1 MIGDPRALDLG
12 SAVLYKKCFSGSGF
26 RRRSLKHAPGPRVI
40 SDGRTDPWRH
50 RYALFL
56 SGATVLL
63 LAAGGLVTSTG
74 SGLAVPDWPL
84 SFGQVFPPMQ
94 NGVLFEHGHRLIAAT
109 IGILTVVLALW
120 FARREPR
127 AWVRRLAWMAVAAVV
142 AQGLLGGLTVLL
154 RLPPAVSVAH
164 ALLAQAFFGLC
175 VTMAVVTGPT
185 WLADGSPLDDPGR
198 PPLHVLAAAAAGIVY
213 VQTFLGAWMR
223 HTGAGL
229 AIPDVPLMFG
239 QVVPPFASPGI
250 VVHFTH
256 RVVAILAAALV
267 FWLSARAARHR
278 DRMEIALPARLAATL
293 VLLQI
298 LLGAASVLSRLGV
311 VPTTLH
317 VVNGALLLAALL
329 VTALYAARRRE
340 RRARA
345 LRVRAESTVTA

>member
-1 MIGDPRALDLG
+1 
-12 SAVLYKKCFSGSGF
+12 
-26 RRRSLKHAPGPRVI
+26 VI
-40 SDGRTDPWRH
+40 SNARTDPWRH
-50 RYALFL
+50 RNALFL

-84 SFGQVFPPMQ
+84 SFGRVFPPMQ
-94 NGVLFEHGHRLIAAT
+94 GGVLFEHGHRLIAAS
-109 IGILTVVLALW
+109 IGVLTVVLALW
-120 FARREPR
+120 FARSEPR
-127 AWVRRLAWMAVAAVV
+127 AWVRRLAWMALAAVV

-154 RLPPAVSVAH
+154 RLPPAVSAAH
-164 ALLAQAFFGLC
+164 ALLAQAYFCLS
-175 VTMAVVTGPT
+175 VTLAVVTGPT
-185 WLADGSPLDDPGR
+185 WLADGRPIDDAGR
-198 PPLHVLAAAAAGIVY
+198 PALHLLAAAAAGLVY

-229 AIPDVPLMFG
+229 AIPDVPLAFG
-239 QVVPPFASPGI
+239 QVVPPFASSGI
-250 VVHFTH
+250 VVHFAH
-256 RVVAILAAALV
+256 RVTALVAAALV

-298 LLGAASVLSRLGV
+298 LLGAASVLSRLAV

-329 VTALYAARRRE
+329 ITALHAARRRE
-340 RRARA
+340 RRVSALA
-345 LRVRAESTVTA
+345 LRAGSPVTA